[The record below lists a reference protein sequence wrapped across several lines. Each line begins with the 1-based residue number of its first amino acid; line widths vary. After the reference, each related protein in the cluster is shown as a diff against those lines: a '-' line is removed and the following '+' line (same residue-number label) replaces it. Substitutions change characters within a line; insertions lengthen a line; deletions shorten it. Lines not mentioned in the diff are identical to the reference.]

1 MDFCQMLAIFL
12 FCLMSICSAKDWNY
26 FTFAQQWPIAVCAE
40 HKSCFIPDSVV
51 GWGIHGL
58 WPSSDSESKGPEN
71 CNGSWPFDIN
81 NVMPLVPE
89 LKKYWPNLYPDTKAN
104 SFWEHEWS
112 KHGTCATSLPA
123 TSNELK
129 YFGMGLK
136 LHAKYNISRILVNQG
151 ILPSKTAGYMINET
165 EAAVKRELGVDAVIE
180 CVYDK
185 EKTKKQLLYEISIC
199 LTKEFELI
207 SCNKKEVSE
216 TTCPRK
222 EPFFYPPVHDDFPQI
237 DISVI

>member
-1 MDFCQMLAIFL
+1 
-12 FCLMSICSAKDWNY
+12 
-26 FTFAQQWPIAVCAE
+26 
-40 HKSCFIPDSVV
+40 
-51 GWGIHGL
+51 
-58 WPSSDSESKGPEN
+58 
-71 CNGSWPFDIN
+71 
-81 NVMPLVPE
+81 
-89 LKKYWPNLYPDTKAN
+89 
-104 SFWEHEWS
+104 
-112 KHGTCATSLPA
+112 
-123 TSNELK
+123 
-129 YFGMGLK
+129 
-136 LHAKYNISRILVNQG
+136 
-151 ILPSKTAGYMINET
+151 MINET